1 MVVAGGPDN
10 SISFVYLT
18 PAFITD
24 ISQGIAKA
32 IKIDDRAEPENG
44 SSGCE
49 PPQFSSHDLLSV
61 RFSSR
66 HSLSNPNFVRWDF
79 CGQAFATYIEW
90 ETHFAVEHIAYE
102 KAQDLSGRKR
112 KQRSDGH
119 WEIME
124 NEFSLRRKSSLC
136 TKTMW

>member
-1 MVVAGGPDN
+1 M
-10 SISFVYLT
+10 
-18 PAFITD
+18 
-24 ISQGIAKA
+24 
-32 IKIDDRAEPENG
+32 
-44 SSGCE
+44 
-49 PPQFSSHDLLSV
+49 
-61 RFSSR
+61 
-66 HSLSNPNFVRWDF
+66 
-79 CGQAFATYIEW
+79 
-90 ETHFAVEHIAYE
+90 EHIAYE

>member
-1 MVVAGGPDN
+1 MVAAGGPDN

-32 IKIDDRAEPENG
+32 IKIDDRAEAENG

-66 HSLSNPNFVRWDF
+66 HSCQIL
-79 CGQAFATYIEW
+79 T
-90 ETHFAVEHIAYE
+90 
-102 KAQDLSGRKR
+102 L
-112 KQRSDGH
+112 SDGT
-119 WEIME
+119 
-124 NEFSLRRKSSLC
+124 SVGRLLLL
-136 TKTMW
+136 T